1 MENSEFAYDINGKR
15 VIVGSRVKI
24 LDLARA
30 DFNHL
35 TDAQFQE
42 IKAFIGLTLE
52 VYEVD
57 SYGQAWVEL
66 EKEISPGHHS
76 SSGVALAAHEMEHQ

>member
-1 MENSEFAYDINGKR
+1 MDNSEYTHDRNGKR
-15 VIVGSRVKI
+15 VTVGSQVKV
-24 LDLARA
+24 LELARA
-30 DFNHL
+30 DFSHL

-42 IKAFIGLTLE
+42 IKAFVGLTLE

-66 EKEISPGHHS
+66 EKEISPGCFS
-76 SSGVALAAHEMEHQ
+76 SNGVALATHEMERQ